1 MFPFGSQPNLKKMN
15 QEKDHICLCQWEE
28 TPQLSKGALSG
39 QGYLSHALPW
49 VPGPHPAARICL
61 GTQDPSNL
69 GLLQL
74 LDPRRNEDNA
84 VSLLPSLI
92 WITDRWIFK
101 LREYSTF
108 AWLNSGF
115 AWAQQSA
122 RVQCSELEGQREG
135 GCLAGRT
142 LTCLDAESHEGVK
155 RIRPYSLNACSDGDE
170 PLD

>member
-1 MFPFGSQPNLKKMN
+1 MRK
-15 QEKDHICLCQWEE
+15 EE
-28 TPQLSKGALSG
+28 NEPGKRPHLPLPMGGNATALPGALSG

-122 RVQCSELEGQREG
+122 RVQRSELEGQPGGWVSSWENTHLLGCRVAWGREEDKA
-135 GCLAGRT
+135 L
-142 LTCLDAESHEGVK
+142 
-155 RIRPYSLNACSDGDE
+155 
-170 PLD
+170 